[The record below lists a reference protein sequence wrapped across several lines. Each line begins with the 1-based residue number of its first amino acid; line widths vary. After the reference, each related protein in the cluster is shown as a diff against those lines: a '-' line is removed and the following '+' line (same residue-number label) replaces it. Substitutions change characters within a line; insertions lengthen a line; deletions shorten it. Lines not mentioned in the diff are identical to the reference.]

1 MKKVEFPFVKCG
13 KVFEPELPDQLRP
26 YEPSILLAEVRVN
39 PKKRSRP
46 CILVKYSEFITLSF
60 LGLNPKLTLT
70 YRLVRETNSNEKAQI
85 LEEWDFGF
93 DSLEVF
99 EVTTVDT
106 NQPTVLTFCDC
117 LDDEMDED
125 IIYKL
130 EIVQIDTNS
139 VKNFAITNQLITATV
154 IQGEVQ

>member
-1 MKKVEFPFVKCG
+1 MEKVEFPFVTCG
-13 KVFEPELPDQLRP
+13 KVFEPALPDQLMP
-26 YEPSILLAEVRVN
+26 YEPPILLAEVRVN

-46 CILVKYSEFITLSF
+46 CVLVKYSEFITLSF

-70 YRLVRETNSNEKAQI
+70 YRLVRETKLNGKAQI
-85 LEEWDFGF
+85 LQEWDFGF

-99 EVTTVDT
+99 EVTTIDT

-117 LDDEMDED
+117 LDGEKDEE

-154 IQGEVQ
+154 IQGESQ